1 MTTCTIVAAAILC
14 TNVQPATPIEAVRV
28 LTSSVQQFVPPPTK
42 DELFAHMASER
53 SAEASPWWPFSG
65 PPDVSHAKP
74 LSEPWSVTATPYG
87 SWFNGQPL
95 GAPFLPLVVTAP
107 AGRGPSDQRRST
119 DTQRRGR

>member
-53 SAEASPWWPFSG
+53 SAEASPWW
-65 PPDVSHAKP
+65 
-74 LSEPWSVTATPYG
+74 TPYG